1 MTDLF
6 ASFSGEEYAG
16 EQTNYPWIQVIS
28 KDELDRSG
36 LFISRENAD
45 RALFMPDATWKP
57 FAPQFKGA
65 KSRTD
70 GWLSQTPRL
79 LIVNRSQ
86 ATIWTSKKPSEYV
99 KPYSKSGYDRAI
111 HILKT
116 RHLIILVDVNNQP
129 LHSTPLQLTTKGA
142 FNGSFGAAIAQFRD
156 CFNAI
161 VAKHS
166 KDTKPRSDKF
176 FSMAVVELQL
186 AIESRGAES
195 TECCVVG
202 GVTLPTRENITGL
215 FVGMDVKMK
224 TLIEGFYDGSK
235 RFIADFEGGVVAGE
249 AEDVP
254 AATPEPSELT
264 YRASEVKALQAEL
277 DLSNGQIRELV
288 VDNFNCRISEMS
300 SDQFGRLKEL
310 MQNTKLFAMA
320 EN

>member
-6 ASFSGEEYAG
+6 SKFSGEEYAG

-45 RALFMPDATWKP
+45 RVSFEPDATWKP
-57 FAPQFKGA
+57 FSSQFKGA
-65 KSRTD
+65 KNRTD
-70 GWLSQTPRL
+70 GWLCQTPRL

-86 ATIWTSKKPSEYV
+86 PTIWTSKKPSEYV
-99 KPYSKSGYDRAI
+99 KPYSKAGYDRAI

-116 RHLIILVDVNNQP
+116 RHLIMLVDVNNQP

-142 FNGSFGAAIAQFRD
+142 FNGSFGAAIASYRD

-202 GVTLPTRENITGL
+202 GVTLPTRENITDL
-215 FVGMDVKMK
+215 FVGMDARMK

-235 RFIADFEGGVVAGE
+235 RFIADFEGGGAGE
-249 AEDVP
+249 ADDEP
-254 AATPEPSELT
+254 AAIPEPSELT

-277 DLSNGQIRELV
+277 DLSNCQVRELV

-300 SDQFGRLKEL
+300 SDQFGRLKDL
-310 MQNTKLFAMA
+310 MQNTRVLAMA